1 MNEILQDYITEG
13 KKRFGKSEWS
23 LVWIV
28 NKQAHF
34 NSVFNF

>member
-23 LVWIV
+23 WIV